1 MPHRVR
7 DTGSP
12 RAPHRGLELLAEL
25 GEFIGAEIADRPVVQ
40 PALAPAPDVKAL
52 DGFGFGGAMPG
63 AGRWR
68 DEKIDD
74 VAAPPVPHCAERA
87 CIDAVEPAADQRKAL
102 RSQIDHR
109 GSHVQLAVE
118 PRFYGV

>member
-1 MPHRVR
+1 M
-7 DTGSP
+7 SP
-12 RAPHRGLELLAEL
+12 RSAISHRGLELFAEL
-25 GEFIGAEIADRPVVQ
+25 REFICAKIADCPVVQ
-40 PALAPAPDVKAL
+40 PALAPAPDIKAL
-52 DGFGFGGAMPG
+52 DGFDFGGAMPG
-63 AGRWR
+63 AGRLH

-74 VAAPPVPHCAERA
+74 VAAPPVHHRAERA

-102 RSQIDHR
+102 GSQIDHR